1 MQYDYAKDIFDEL
14 KNVEGKATF
23 EGSET
28 VIDYFVLLP
37 KEELGDFSLEGFLK
51 QYAANTSFE
60 IEGNHE
66 LAYTIIGINAQIPE
80 YTDDGDYL
88 AKLTI
93 W

>member
-1 MQYDYAKDIFDEL
+1 MTYDYAKDIFDEL
-14 KNVEGKATF
+14 KNVEGKATI

-37 KEELGDFSLEGFLK
+37 KEELDDFSLSGFLK
-51 QYAANTSFE
+51 QYTANTSFE
-60 IEGNHE
+60 IEGNHD
-66 LAYTIIGINAQIPE
+66 LAYTIIGINAAAAE
-80 YTDDGDYL
+80 YTDDADYL